1 LSHVVIP
8 PTALPLGAGADDSA
22 LVLLLEQAD
31 RPASARVAAPSAA
44 AIRNDVFIR
53 TPKSHD
59 MHKVRRSFLPENRPR
74 SDCDTVKPITQ
85 DYIRRSD
92 PLLKG
97 TLMLT
102 RRAIPVLVVPMAIAA
117 GLVAVAPAASAADP
131 TDTVVVNCIANPVIR
146 PKQIVVTC
154 ADAGVAVTKIN
165 WTSWTANAA
174 RGTGT
179 LTWNTCLPKTC
190 VAGIIEKYNV
200 RISLGRVASGPGINV
215 FSRMSLAFPEGGPAA
230 AETATYTLNT
240 ELG

>member
-1 LSHVVIP
+1 
-8 PTALPLGAGADDSA
+8 
-22 LVLLLEQAD
+22 
-31 RPASARVAAPSAA
+31 
-44 AIRNDVFIR
+44 
-53 TPKSHD
+53 
-59 MHKVRRSFLPENRPR
+59 
-74 SDCDTVKPITQ
+74 
-85 DYIRRSD
+85 
-92 PLLKG
+92 
-97 TLMLT
+97 MLT
-102 RRAIPVLVVPMAIAA
+102 RRALPMLVLTPIMATAVI
-117 GLVAVAPAASAADP
+117 AVAPTASAADP
-131 TDTVVVNCIANPVIR
+131 TDTVIVNCIANPVTQ

-190 VAGIIEKYNV
+190 VAGIVEKYKV

-215 FSRMSLAFPEGGPAA
+215 FSRMTLAFPEGGPAA